1 MRSVMTALLLAAFC
15 SPAIGQDCRFFNQ
28 NGQNIDYRPLDGEV
42 VLDPLYDDKVMCA
55 FIGEPVK
62 GNGYELACDD
72 GPRTLVI
79 GMSEPDKPFVDILVM
94 DNVFY
99 WLRCEET
106 T

>member
-1 MRSVMTALLLAAFC
+1 MRSLMTALLLAALC
-15 SPAIGQDCRFFNQ
+15 SPALGQDCRFYNQ

-42 VLDPLYDDKVMCA
+42 VLDPLYDDPVRCA
-55 FIGEPVK
+55 FLGKPQ

-99 WLRCEET
+99 WLKCEET